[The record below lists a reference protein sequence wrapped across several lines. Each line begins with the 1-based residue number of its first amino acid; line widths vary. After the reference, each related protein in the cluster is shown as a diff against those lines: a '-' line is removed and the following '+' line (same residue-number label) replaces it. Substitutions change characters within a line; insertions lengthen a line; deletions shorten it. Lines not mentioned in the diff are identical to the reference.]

1 MIKGIF
7 SAAKNLQAGEKHI
20 GIIANNLA
28 NLNTIG
34 FKREVPFSMIL
45 DAQGNLHVN
54 QINDP
59 KQGEMVLTGNPLDL
73 GINGK
78 GFFVVETKFG
88 EKITRDGKFKISE
101 DGYLVNQSGDKV
113 LGKDGE
119 IHFGSNVFN
128 SDQSI
133 VITKS
138 GEIKIGENILDE
150 LRIVGVEKPEEL
162 SKAGGAYFDIDGVEL
177 EELENTEYEITQ
189 GYIESSNVNIMEEME
204 SMIRLNNDYQST
216 QKIIRYLDDS
226 LEKANSIGKV

>member
-7 SAAKNLQAGEKHI
+7 LAARNLQSGEKHI
-20 GIIANNLA
+20 GVVANNLA

-34 FKREVPFSMIL
+34 YKKEVPFSMIL
-45 DAQGNLHVN
+45 DAEGNLN
-54 QINDP
+54 ARQINDP

-78 GFFVVETKFG
+78 GFFVVETKNG

-101 DGYLVNQSGDKV
+101 EGYLVNQVGDKV
-113 LGKDGE
+113 MGKDGE
-119 IHFGSNVFN
+119 IHFGSNIFN
-128 SDQSI
+128 ADQSI
-133 VITKS
+133 VVTKN
-138 GEIKIGENILDE
+138 GEIKVGDNILDE

-162 SKAGGAYFDIDGVEL
+162 SKAGGAYFSIDGVDV
-177 EELENTEYEITQ
+177 EELENGSFEISQ
-189 GYIESSNVNIMEEME
+189 GYLESSNVNIMEEME
-204 SMIRLNNDYQST
+204 SMIRSNNDYQST

>member
-7 SAAKNLQAGEKHI
+7 LAARNLQSGEKHI
-20 GIIANNLA
+20 GVIANNLA

-34 FKREVPFSMIL
+34 YKREVPFSMIL
-45 DAQGNLHVN
+45 DSEGNLSAR

-73 GINGK
+73 GINGN
-78 GFFVVETKFG
+78 GFFVVETKYG
-88 EKITRDGKFKISE
+88 ERITRDGKFRISDE
-101 DGYLVNQSGDKV
+101 GYLVNQMGDKV
-113 LGKDGE
+113 MGKDGE

-133 VITKS
+133 VVSKT
-138 GEIKIGENILDE
+138 GEVKVGDTILDE
-150 LRIVGVEKPEEL
+150 LRIVRVEKPEEL
-162 SKAGGAYFDIDGVEL
+162 NKTGGSYFSIEGVDV
-177 EELENTEYEITQ
+177 EELENGEFEITQ
-189 GYIESSNVNIMEEME
+189 GYLETSNVNIMEEME
-204 SMIRLNNDYQST
+204 SMIRSNNDYQST